1 MSWDM
6 HGDWQILPPARF
18 IVEDLKGKGVNVSG
32 FEFQSQGPEKKKKKF
47 FKKLQKNIQLGRVSF
62 SHPIRGGGEKPKQ
75 IDFDARE
82 TVGS

>member
-32 FEFQSQGPEKKKKKF
+32 FEFQSQGPEKKKK
-47 FKKLQKNIQLGRVSF
+47 SF
-62 SHPIRGGGEKPKQ
+62 LKSYRRIYN
-75 IDFDARE
+75 
-82 TVGS
+82 

>member
-1 MSWDM
+1 MST
-6 HGDWQILPPARF
+6 
-18 IVEDLKGKGVNVSG
+18 
-32 FEFQSQGPEKKKKKF
+32 SQVLSFKVKVQKKKKKF